1 MVQDLL
7 VVGRRPTHPGE
18 ILREEFLP
26 DYGLSVAQFA
36 ERLGVSR
43 QSANELVHERRSV
56 SASMALR
63 LGRLFGTTAQYW
75 LSMQRNVDLWDSLD
89 EPMCA
94 QLESI
99 EPLAELA

>member
-1 MVQDLL
+1 
-7 VVGRRPTHPGE
+7 
-18 ILREEFLP
+18 
-26 DYGLSVAQFA
+26 
-36 ERLGVSR
+36 
-43 QSANELVHERRSV
+43 
-56 SASMALR
+56 MALR